1 MRFINLVLFSDSI
14 GDDCYE
20 EMKIL
25 TSQYYRKFADN
36 VKTYYVKYD
45 SNVENVKIEDD
56 FLIFKGNETLIPGL
70 TTKTLES
77 FEYIIKNNILEG
89 YDYVIRTNISTIINF
104 DNLKKELEATPVEY
118 YGGGNIMELNWL
130 GGGVN
135 DPSYFGTKFV
145 QGTSI
150 ILSKKAVEF
159 MYEHKDKFQTNI
171 IDDVSMAIFVK
182 DHMPFSYPPI
192 SIDKN
197 SFIHVPRFIV
207 NGKIEIQKVRDMVR
221 EKPYVFYRNNC
232 IFQNPNRKIDLI
244 HMRIIIDELLKQD

>member
-1 MRFINLVLFSDSI
+1 MRFINLVLFCDSI

-25 TSQYYRKFADN
+25 TSQYYKRFGDN
-36 VKTYYVKYD
+36 VKTFYVKYD
-45 SNVENVKIEDD
+45 ANVENVKVDNE
-56 FLIFKGNETLIPGL
+56 FLIFKGTETLIPGL
-70 TTKTLES
+70 TKKTIDA
-77 FEYIIKNNILEG
+77 FGYIIGSKILED

-104 DNLKKELEATPVEY
+104 DNLKKELEANPIEY

-130 GGGVN
+130 GGGIN
-135 DPSYFGTKFV
+135 DSSYFGTKFV

-159 MYEHKDKFQTNI
+159 MYENRDKFQTNI

-182 DHMPFSYPPI
+182 DHMSFSYPPS
-192 SIDKN
+192 SIGAN
-197 SFIHVPRFIV
+197 TFIQVPRFIED
-207 NGKIEIQKVRDMVR
+207 GKIQIQKVRDMVR
-221 EKPYVFYRNNC
+221 ERPYVFYRNNC

-244 HMRIIIDELLKQD
+244 HMRIIIDELLKC